1 MAGKK
6 VPSKKPAAKSGLRT
20 LKPGE
25 VLVTAGEV
33 ASSLYII
40 QQGQIK
46 LYLPKGSG
54 IVEIG
59 VLRAGEVIGEMG
71 YFDEKN
77 PRRSCSA
84 SANVTTLIVEISY
97 PAFSKTMQ
105 GLNPW
110 FKTIIT
116 TLVKRL
122 KTANDK
128 IKRLESAVDYDE
140 K

>member
-1 MAGKK
+1 MVKKAPPKKAAG
-6 VPSKKPAAKSGLRT
+6 KSGLRT
-20 LKPGE
+20 LKQGE
-25 VLVTAGEV
+25 VLFSAGEV
-33 ASSLYII
+33 ATSLYII
-40 QQGQIK
+40 QQGQLR
-46 LYLPKGSG
+46 LYLPKGRG
-54 IVEIG
+54 FVEIA

-97 PAFSKTMQ
+97 PAFSKTMD

-128 IKRLESAVDYDE
+128 IKRLESSVGFDE